1 MSIFCVGVKKNKACA
16 RFFIF
21 LPPHPP
27 TFWNFFFP
35 SLLKVV
41 MAGDDLQS
49 GWRREDEA
57 SQEPLVHSGR
67 LFERIEWL

>member
-1 MSIFCVGVKKNKACA
+1 MLKKKPKRVPDSLFFSPLILLRCGIF
-16 RFFIF
+16 FS
-21 LPPHPP
+21 
-27 TFWNFFFP
+27 

-49 GWRREDEA
+49 GWRKEDEA